1 MSVNSFDSEKLYKEM
16 SRLLDTYS
24 FEELM
29 WIFRNITYDQ
39 IKYFSEDNKGI
50 VYDGSYD
57 RTMIEQATDF
67 QRKISTYA
75 DLMTQTVS
83 SHRVFDEGYLKQ
95 YEYAGPYLSIIEELK
110 ARIQELEDELN
121 GCE

>member
-29 WIFRNITYDQ
+29 WMFRNITYDQ

-57 RTMIEQATDF
+57 RVMIEQATDF
-67 QRKISTYA
+67 QRKISTYT

-83 SHRVFDEGYLKQ
+83 RHRVFDEGYLKQ
-95 YEYAGPYLSIIEELK
+95 YEYAGPYLFVIEDLK
-110 ARIQELEDELN
+110 TKIRELEDEFN
-121 GCE
+121 GE